1 MRKTVDR
8 TLARKNKKAM
18 NKIVTKKSNRRKIFD
33 AADKT
38 RQMQN
43 SINAPTRTEGVKQLK
58 RFFTGKKPIRA
69 RK

>member
-1 MRKTVDR
+1 
-8 TLARKNKKAM
+8 
-18 NKIVTKKSNRRKIFD
+18 
-33 AADKT
+33 
-38 RQMQN
+38 MQN